1 MPAIGGD
8 ILELTYNHPTLGSGT
23 VYPKAGEDSTL
34 ILGGFRVE
42 DEDTGVDGSGRNIKK
57 LTRKRWSADMVV
69 AWDNNLAKELEA
81 ICAMAESPEDAE
93 WTITHVSGAV
103 YGATGSPVGDLEG
116 AANAATFKL
125 KIAGGGKLT
134 KII

>member
-8 ILELTYNHPTLGSGT
+8 IIELTCNHPTKGSVT
-23 VYPKAGEDSTL
+23 IYPKAGEDSTL

-57 LTRKRWSADMVV
+57 MTRKRWSADIVC

-81 ICAMAESPEDAE
+81 VIGMAESPEDGE

-103 YGATGSPVGDLEG
+103 YAGTGCPVGDLEG
-116 AANAATFKL
+116 AMNAATFKL
-125 KIAGGGKLT
+125 KIAGGGKLV
-134 KII
+134 KIL

>member
-8 ILELTYNHPTLGSGT
+8 IIELTYNHPTKGSGT

-57 LTRKRWSADMVV
+57 MTRKRWSVDVVV
-69 AWDNNLAKELEA
+69 AWDNNIAKELEA
-81 ICAMAESPEDAE
+81 IVAMAEAAEDAD
-93 WTITHVSGAV
+93 WTVTCGSGAV
-103 YGATGSPVGDLEG
+103 YGGNGCPVGDLEG
-116 AANAATFKL
+116 STNAATFKL
-125 KIAGGGKLT
+125 KIAGGAKLT
-134 KII
+134 KIA